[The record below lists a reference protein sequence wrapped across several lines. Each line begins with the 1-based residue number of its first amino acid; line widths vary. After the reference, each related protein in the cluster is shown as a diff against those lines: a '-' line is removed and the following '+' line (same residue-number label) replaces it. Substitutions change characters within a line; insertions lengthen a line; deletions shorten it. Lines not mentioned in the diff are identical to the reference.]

1 MADVAIE
8 RTDAAPRTVRKRA
21 SLRTA
26 LKRKSTAAFLMTLP
40 LILLITLLVIYPAFY
55 SLHLATLNKSM
66 QRFIG
71 FGNFQFLFTR
81 ETFWLVVKQS
91 CIFAI
96 TAVVFKALIGFI
108 VAVIIHGTK
117 KTRLGA
123 YHLRQSLGLMLTAIA
138 VAFAV
143 AIMAF
148 LPIIGWLAGMAAWI
162 GLLVLW
168 VMGLLAAING
178 EQKPV
183 PVLGVHFQKWFGNA
197 FE

>member
-1 MADVAIE
+1 MDTTSSIPAHSNSDATDDKTIAIVSYL
-8 RTDAAPRTVRKRA
+8 T
-21 SLRTA
+21 
-26 LKRKSTAAFLMTLP
+26 
-40 LILLITLLVIYPAFY
+40 
-55 SLHLATLNKSM
+55 
-66 QRFIG
+66 
-71 FGNFQFLFTR
+71 
-81 ETFWLVVKQS
+81 
-91 CIFAI
+91 
-96 TAVVFKALIGFI
+96 LIGFI
-108 VAVIIHGTK
+108 VAVIMHGTK

-148 LPIIGWLAGMAAWI
+148 VPFIGWLAGMAAWI